1 MQQQQLVGQRQ
12 HRRLVGD
19 QHQAAAVPAHRRDG
33 LGQGSLTRLVE
44 AGIGFVEHDQRRSPV
59 QRAGQAD
66 ALALAAGESG
76 AAVAKARVVALRQA
90 QHQVVHAGQAR
101 RRHHLLGIHL
111 GEARDVLGDA
121 AGEQLHV
128 LGQVADVRPQCR
140 RAPLP
145 QVGAVQAHRAGQRLP
160 GAHQQARQGRLAG
173 TGRPDHAERFARFQ
187 GETEVLQ
194 QCLLASGAA
203 AQNRSTR
210 NAPRGAG
217 SGMPRAAGGFSSS
230 SRASRW

>member
-1 MQQQQLVGQRQ
+1 MY
-12 HRRLVGD
+12 
-19 QHQAAAVPAHRRDG
+19 
-33 LGQGSLTRLVE
+33 
-44 AGIGFVEHDQRRSPV
+44 
-59 QRAGQAD
+59 
-66 ALALAAGESG
+66 
-76 AAVAKARVVALRQA
+76 
-90 QHQVVHAGQAR
+90 AGQAR
-101 RRHHLLGIHL
+101 CRHHLLGIHL

-173 TGRPDHAERFARFQ
+173 TGRPDHAERFARLQ

-194 QCLLASGAA
+194 QCLLASRRGRAEPLD
-203 AQNRSTR
+203 AQ
-210 NAPRGAG
+210 
-217 SGMPRAAGGFSSS
+217 RAA
-230 SRASRW
+230 RRR